1 MVRLEG
7 QTATDDDV
15 AVATLPDESSDERPD
30 RSIAEQL
37 VDQARADGKSLVGPG
52 GLLAE
57 LTKQVI
63 TGPRDGF
70 GS

>member
-7 QTATDDDV
+7 QTMTDDDV

-37 VDQARADGKSLVGPG
+37 VDQA
-52 GLLAE
+52 
-57 LTKQVI
+57 
-63 TGPRDGF
+63 
-70 GS
+70 